1 MLQVIFEI
9 IFIFS
14 LWIPLHLYVHSTTY
28 NMYVCSCTCM
38 YASDNN
44 IYLYL
49 LSIYWQSKKHV
60 LNRVCF
66 VLSAVALL
74 LKKKSRTKQ
83 TKSTPGKITI
93 TWETTTLALW
103 IWFQTALK
111 IKMDII
117 KVFFYLHNV
126 EKNSCFLLH
135 TSMNGK

>member
-1 MLQVIFEI
+1 
-9 IFIFS
+9 
-14 LWIPLHLYVHSTTY
+14 
-28 NMYVCSCTCM
+28 MYVLVPACM
-38 YASDNN
+38 PVTIIY

-93 TWETTTLALW
+93 TWETTTVALW
-103 IWFQTALK
+103 I
-111 IKMDII
+111 
-117 KVFFYLHNV
+117 
-126 EKNSCFLLH
+126 
-135 TSMNGK
+135 